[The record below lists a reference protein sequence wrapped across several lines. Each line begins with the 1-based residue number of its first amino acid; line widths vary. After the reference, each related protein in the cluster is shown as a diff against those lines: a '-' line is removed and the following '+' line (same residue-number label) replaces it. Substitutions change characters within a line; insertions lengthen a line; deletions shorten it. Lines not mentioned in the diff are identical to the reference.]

1 MSLCNSVNV
10 INHEWLSFPCGEGGE
25 DKNNMVRSNKG
36 CHLVYHTA
44 RKTSKHCG
52 FHTGN
57 ALSLHMKYGTTHI
70 LQYVFFYLEEK
81 KKLFMESSIKNYRD
95 KAKDF
100 GATSARKKKPSQ
112 FFVAPLRNFSVKEAA
127 FVTFIYLDPGGRG
140 SLLLCKVLLY
150 TIANCSGSTC
160 CCIYFFGVSPHCVS
174 PKITRFNF
182 IILWSCFYFP
192 DEKEK
197 AK

>member
-1 MSLCNSVNV
+1 M
-10 INHEWLSFPCGEGGE
+10 
-25 DKNNMVRSNKG
+25 
-36 CHLVYHTA
+36 VYHTA

-57 ALSLHMKYGTTHI
+57 ALSLHMKYGTTQI

-81 KKLFMESSIKNYRD
+81 RSFLWKAVSKIIAIKLKTLAPLPPE
-95 KAKDF
+95 
-100 GATSARKKKPSQ
+100 KKPSQ

-160 CCIYFFGVSPHCVS
+160 CCIYFFGVSPHFVS
-174 PKITRFNF
+174 PKNYQIQLYYSL
-182 IILWSCFYFP
+182 ILFLFP
-192 DEKEK
+192 
-197 AK
+197 

>member
-57 ALSLHMKYGTTHI
+57 ALSLHMKYGTTQI
-70 LQYVFFYLEEK
+70 LQYVFFYLYK
-81 KKLFMESSIKNYRD
+81 
-95 KAKDF
+95 
-100 GATSARKKKPSQ
+100 
-112 FFVAPLRNFSVKEAA
+112 
-127 FVTFIYLDPGGRG
+127 
-140 SLLLCKVLLY
+140 
-150 TIANCSGSTC
+150 
-160 CCIYFFGVSPHCVS
+160 
-174 PKITRFNF
+174 
-182 IILWSCFYFP
+182 
-192 DEKEK
+192 
-197 AK
+197 

>member
-1 MSLCNSVNV
+1 MATKT
-10 INHEWLSFPCGEGGE
+10 IWW
-25 DKNNMVRSNKG
+25 SNKG

-57 ALSLHMKYGTTHI
+57 ALSLHMKYGTTQI

-81 KKLFMESSIKNYRD
+81 RSFLWKAVSKIIAIKLKTLAPLPPE
-95 KAKDF
+95 
-100 GATSARKKKPSQ
+100 KKPSQ

-127 FVTFIYLDPGGRG
+127 FLTFIYLDPGGRG

-160 CCIYFFGVSPHCVS
+160 CCIYFFGVSPHFVS